1 MTIKP
6 GTTSIA
12 NGIYEEETQF
22 EKRERSYRRGE
33 NWDFLFGC
41 DIGWESFFISD
52 EMTSQKRIIFCDF
65 LHAAKSSLFYSKD
78 ELQLCSS

>member
-1 MTIKP
+1 MEFMRRRPSLRK
-6 GTTSIA
+6 
-12 NGIYEEETQF
+12 E
-22 EKRERSYRRGE
+22 RERKARRELG
-33 NWDFLFGC
+33 FPFGC

-78 ELQLCSS
+78 EL